1 MSITSGGILDSVM
14 KRLKLSDSP
23 AGAGDAS
30 ASSPRVSSAQDIH
43 TYDGSSSPALRA
55 SSLHSPG
62 LLRSNNNSKR
72 SFLSRA
78 FSRNHKKQAPLRP
91 QPRPQ
96 RLMISSP
103 LTMNPPTPI
112 SGSPTR
118 ATGRETD
125 QTLID
130 ALRADL
136 ARRNASVTTLLSD
149 PLPPVSR
156 PQQTPAPRPATPEPV
171 RAAPAVRAL
180 RTIILPTKSQL
191 QTTVAR
197 QQSRIQDLAALN
209 TTLIGQVERLN
220 REVEDLRPRR
230 VGPRAQA
237 LGGDSPVR
245 VGRGRARERVSSAEW
260 EEEGEDSE

>member
-1 MSITSGGILDSVM
+1 VAPANTITDYHDTNPIQQASGVRYTDAVRTPNRVSMPNLQAPLPPLPVAESEKGKKGHRRGYSMSITSGGILDSVM

-103 LTMNPPTPI
+103 LTMNPPI
-112 SGSPTR
+112 QSQ
-118 ATGRETD
+118 AV
-125 QTLID
+125 Q
-130 ALRADL
+130 
-136 ARRNASVTTLLSD
+136 
-149 PLPPVSR
+149 
-156 PQQTPAPRPATPEPV
+156 PAQPAAKQIKP
-171 RAAPAVRAL
+171 
-180 RTIILPTKSQL
+180 
-191 QTTVAR
+191 
-197 QQSRIQDLAALN
+197 
-209 TTLIGQVERLN
+209 
-220 REVEDLRPRR
+220 
-230 VGPRAQA
+230 
-237 LGGDSPVR
+237 
-245 VGRGRARERVSSAEW
+245 
-260 EEEGEDSE
+260 